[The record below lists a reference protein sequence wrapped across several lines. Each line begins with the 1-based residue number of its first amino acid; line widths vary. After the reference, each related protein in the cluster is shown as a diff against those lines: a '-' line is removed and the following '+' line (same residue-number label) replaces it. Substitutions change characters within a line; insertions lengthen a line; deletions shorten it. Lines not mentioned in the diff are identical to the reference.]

1 MTDREYRAELRKI
14 ELRGQEALR
23 RKELK
28 AARGKYKQQRKKPA
42 VAKLALWYIFGS
54 CTIVQIY
61 SMVAMWHFADLSP
74 LITLIGATVGETI
87 SYCAYAAKSTKEN
100 TSGGIVYDL
109 AMQQQQM
116 DTEADPENSEGAQE
130 GPKG

>member
-1 MTDREYRAELRKI
+1 MTEREYRAELRKI

-28 AARGKYKQQRKKPA
+28 AAREKYKQQRKKPA
-42 VAKLALWYIFGS
+42 VAKMALWYIFGS

-74 LITLIGATVGETI
+74 LITLIGATVGEAI

-116 DTEADPENSEGAQE
+116 DPEADPENSEAAQE
-130 GPKG
+130 GPQG